1 MENSSNDATLPFPP
15 PPLVTLKSCTIRPYH
30 PNDAAS
36 MAKHGNNPLIA
47 QWMTNM
53 FPHPY
58 TLDKAHEWI
67 AMNLPKEKEKS
78 KEPAADDNSGPT
90 AVTNDPLAQQPTS
103 TAPTV
108 ASLPTPAEPPP
119 VDWPATTNFAI
130 CVDDECVG
138 SIGVKPGADVH
149 ARSAEVGYWLGEA
162 AWGRGIATEAAAA
175 YVAWVFETVPGVERL
190 AGCVYGGNAASMRVL
205 EKVGFRRE
213 GKLRKAVWKKGVWR
227 DLDMF
232 GLLREEWEEERK
244 GR

>member
-1 MENSSNDATLPFPP
+1 
-15 PPLVTLKSCTIRPYH
+15 
-30 PNDAAS
+30 
-36 MAKHGNNPLIA
+36 
-47 QWMTNM
+47 M

-58 TLDKAHEWI
+58 TVDKAHEWI
-67 AMNLPKEKEKS
+67 AMNRPKEKES
-78 KEPAADDNSGPT
+78 KEPAA
-90 AVTNDPLAQQPTS
+90 ANDPLAQQPTS
-103 TAPTV
+103 TAPTI
-108 ASLPTPAEPPP
+108 ASLPAPAEPP
-119 VDWPATTNFAI
+119 VNWPAITNFAI

-162 AWGRGIATEAAAA
+162 AWGRGIATEAAAG

-190 AGCVYGGNAASMRVL
+190 SGCVYGGNAASMRVL
-205 EKVGFRRE
+205 EKIGFRRE
-213 GKLRKAVWKKGVWR
+213 GKLRKAIWKKGVWR